1 MNLLKQFTY
10 FLIHVFTL
18 GNGVKVRFSGF
29 SVKLPSRYFRYF
41 TENYEDENFSF
52 LQKVAKP
59 GHVVIDIGAHLG
71 LFSVRA
77 AQLVGD
83 NGKVFAFEPA
93 PSTFLLLKKT
103 IQINKV
109 GTIVVPVQAAVADQK
124 GKTKFFV
131 SDTIGDVAN
140 SLVDYDDN
148 IHHGYDVEVICC
160 DDFVRDNNIKVN
172 FLKIDAEGA
181 ELHVLK
187 GAVRILKEHRPYCIL
202 AMHPDSILKFGDS
215 NTKIWDYLLDLP
227 YTIYHQNQKI
237 DRETFCAKQNL
248 FDVHLIPGDSLM
260 SISELNDN

>member
-93 PSTFLLLKKT
+93 PSTFLLLKKNYP
-103 IQINKV
+103 NK
-109 GTIVVPVQAAVADQK
+109 
-124 GKTKFFV
+124 
-131 SDTIGDVAN
+131 
-140 SLVDYDDN
+140 
-148 IHHGYDVEVICC
+148 
-160 DDFVRDNNIKVN
+160 
-172 FLKIDAEGA
+172 
-181 ELHVLK
+181 
-187 GAVRILKEHRPYCIL
+187 
-202 AMHPDSILKFGDS
+202 
-215 NTKIWDYLLDLP
+215 
-227 YTIYHQNQKI
+227 
-237 DRETFCAKQNL
+237 
-248 FDVHLIPGDSLM
+248 
-260 SISELNDN
+260 